1 MTEKGRKRKMQ
12 SDVLKQIIEI
22 TEKFSSE
29 AGSFELGSD
38 EVYIYNPLQYAWDM
52 HRKYLELAA
61 SHRIRVLF
69 LGMNPGPFGMMQ
81 TGVPFGEINAV
92 KSYLKLDGEVGKPQ
106 REHPKRPVEGL
117 MIKRSEIS
125 GKRLWGL
132 FAERY
137 PKCEDL
143 FSEHTVFNYC
153 PLGFLTGTKSAK
165 NLAMDLLPAQER
177 IRLEQSCD
185 EYLSKVV
192 RILEPKTLIGVG
204 KYAEKKMISLFGDGD
219 YQIFS
224 IIHPSPGNPQANRDW
239 DKKTA
244 QKLFDFGVWR

>member
-1 MTEKGRKRKMQ
+1 MVAMQ
-12 SDVLKQIIEI
+12 SEI
-22 TEKFSSE
+22 LNQVVKITDEFSKK
-29 AGSFELGSD
+29 ADGFKLGSD

-61 SHRIRVLF
+61 SHKIRVLF

-92 KSYLKLDGEVGKPQ
+92 KGYLKLDGKVGKPL

-117 MIKRSEIS
+117 QIKRSEIS

-137 PKCEDL
+137 PECGEF
-143 FSEHTVFNYC
+143 FSDHTVFNYC

-165 NLAMDLLPAQER
+165 NLAMDLLPVSER
-177 IRLEQSCD
+177 SGLEQSCD
-185 EYLSKVV
+185 EYLSEIV
-192 RILEPKTLIGVG
+192 RILEPKILIGVG
-204 KYAEKKMISLFGDGD
+204 KYAEKKMVSLFGNGD
-219 YQIFS
+219 HQIFS

-244 QKLFDFGVWR
+244 QKLFDSGVWR